1 MAQSLP
7 PIVLFLGPEE
17 GDKERRIHE
26 IRAAMRKSYGDGLEE
41 HSFYAFETPAHHV
54 TGILQNGS
62 LFGSA
67 ALVRYRG
74 VENLKK
80 KDDIASLAVY
90 AGQPVD
96 GTVLILE
103 SSEISVHKDL
113 EKVAGSANKKIFW
126 EMFEDQKQGWLQGY
140 FRRHNV
146 RIDPEAVELMLELVQ
161 NNTLELRMEADRLI
175 AFVGDT
181 ITADDVDRYMYH
193 AKEESVFSLYDAVV
207 DCDLDHALDILLKLL
222 VGSDAVQILGGLSWQ
237 LERLYGV
244 QTLRDQGVPENR
256 LFAELQEFLG
266 QKQRITSKRV
276 QKSILKGAGIF
287 TLQDC
292 EAIKL
297 LTGDMDALLRT
308 VPTALHGTLMQY
320 YLYSVIVRK
329 GRWSLQGDHRGHRI
343 WEYPAAARPVDA
355 V

>member
-1 MAQSLP
+1 MANSLSS
-7 PIVLFLGPEE
+7 IVLFLGPEE
-17 GDKERRIHE
+17 GDKERTILE
-26 IRAAMRKSYGDGLEE
+26 MRNALRKRHGDELEE
-41 HSFYAFETPAHHV
+41 HSFYAFETPAHYV

-67 ALVRYRG
+67 TLVRYRA

-80 KDDIASLAVY
+80 KDDIASLVDY
-90 AGQPVD
+90 ARKPVD

-113 EKVAGSANKKIFW
+113 EKVAGSPNKKIFW

-146 RIDPEAVELMLELVQ
+146 RIDTDAVELMLELVQ
-161 NNTLELRMEADRLI
+161 NNTMELRMEADRLI
-175 AFVGDT
+175 AFVGNV
-181 ITADDVDRYMYH
+181 ITVDDVDRYMYH
-193 AKEESVFSLYDAVV
+193 AKEENVFTLYDAMV
-207 DCDLDHALDILLKLL
+207 DGDLDHSLDILLKLL
-222 VGSDAVQILGGLSWQ
+222 VSNDPVQILGGLSWQ
-237 LERLYGV
+237 LERLYAV
-244 QTLRDQGVPENR
+244 QILREQGVPENR
-256 LFAELQEFLG
+256 LFEELPGILG
-266 QKQRITSKRV
+266 KKQRITGKRV
-276 QKSILKGAGIF
+276 QKSILKAAN
-287 TLQDC
+287 TYSLKDC

-308 VPTALHGTLMQY
+308 VPTALHRTLMQH

-329 GRWSLQGDHRGHRI
+329 GRWSLQGDCRGHRM
-343 WEYPAAARPVDA
+343 WEYPAVARPVDA